1 MLEVRDLHSG
11 YGEAHVVRGVS
22 LDVGAG
28 EIVAVLG
35 RNGMGKTTL
44 IRSIMGLTPPQI
56 RSGSITWRGESLIGL
71 RPHDIAARKIAIVP
85 QGRRLFPSLT
95 VTEHLTMLKSARAK
109 DGWTVDRVFGIFPRL
124 AERRHH
130 RGGQLSGGERGML
143 AVGRALMIDPQLI
156 LMDEP
161 SEGLAPVMVQHL
173 EEIVLDLKREGLSIL
188 LVEQNL
194 YSALAVADRVYIL
207 ETGQVVHQGDAATL
221 SAADRSVVSAPR
233 RAVRSLNG
241 SVSRPH
247 RNLRRNPCQ
256 SAESGPNRRS
266 GSSVSKSRN

>member
-1 MLEVRDLHSG
+1 
-11 YGEAHVVRGVS
+11 VVRGVS
-22 LDVGAG
+22 LDVAPG

-44 IRSIMGLTPPQI
+44 IRSIMGLAPPQV
-56 RSGSITWRGESLIGL
+56 RSGSISWRGENLVGL
-71 RPHDIAARKIAIVP
+71 RPHDIAGRRIAIVP

-95 VTEHLTMLKSARAK
+95 VTEHLTMLKGARAK
-109 DGWTVDRVFGIFPRL
+109 SGWTLDRVFALFPRL

-143 AVGRALMIDPQLI
+143 AVGRALMIDPELI

-173 EEIVLDLKREGLSIL
+173 EEIVRDLKREGLSIL

-194 YSALAVADRVYIL
+194 YSALAVADRVYVL
-207 ETGQVVHQGDAATL
+207 ETGQVVHQADAAALAQQTDVL
-221 SAADRSVVSAPR
+221 FARLGV
-233 RAVRSLNG
+233 G
-241 SVSRPH
+241 
-247 RNLRRNPCQ
+247 
-256 SAESGPNRRS
+256 
-266 GSSVSKSRN
+266 

>member
-44 IRSIMGLTPPQI
+44 IRSIMGLAPPQI
-56 RSGSITWRGESLIGL
+56 RSGTITWRGESLTGL

-85 QGRRLFPSLT
+85 QGRRLFASLT
-95 VTEHLTMLKSARAK
+95 VTEHLTMLKSPRAK
-109 DGWTVDRVFGIFPRL
+109 TGWTVERVFSLFPRL
-124 AERRHH
+124 AERRYP

-143 AVGRALMIDPQLI
+143 AVGRALMVDPQMI

-194 YSALAVADRVYIL
+194 YSALAVADRVYVL
-207 ETGQVVHQGDAATL
+207 ETGQVVHQGDAAAL
-221 SAADRSVVSAPR
+221 SRETDLLFRHLGV
-233 RAVRSLNG
+233 
-241 SVSRPH
+241 
-247 RNLRRNPCQ
+247 Q
-256 SAESGPNRRS
+256 
-266 GSSVSKSRN
+266 

>member
-1 MLEVRDLHSG
+1 MRSGATRRCRKSIWGGRAMLEVRNLHSG
-11 YGEAHVVRGVS
+11 YGEAQVLRGVS
-22 LDVGAG
+22 LDVAPG

-56 RSGSITWRGESLIGL
+56 RSGTITWRGENLAGL
-71 RPHDIAARKIAIVP
+71 RPHDIASRKIAIVP

-95 VTEHLTMLKSARAK
+95 VTEHLTMLKGARARS
-109 DGWTVDRVFGIFPRL
+109 GWTLERVFGLFPRL

-143 AVGRALMIDPQLI
+143 AVGRALMIDPELI

-173 EEIVLDLKREGLSIL
+173 EGIVRDLKREGMSIL

-194 YSALAVADRVYIL
+194 YSALAVADRVYVL
-207 ETGQVVHQGDAATL
+207 ETGQVVHQADATALARQTDVL
-221 SAADRSVVSAPR
+221 FARLGV
-233 RAVRSLNG
+233 
-241 SVSRPH
+241 
-247 RNLRRNPCQ
+247 Q
-256 SAESGPNRRS
+256 
-266 GSSVSKSRN
+266 